1 MLGQNFVNSKLSSSS
16 SSSSSV
22 LGSIEKDVGKEV
34 GKVASTVVSDIAKE
48 LNIHDFYSVH
58 ILDFCEVSTRPIAS
72 RLHSAGK
79 ALLTPK
85 LGLGLL
91 HPITHR

>member
-1 MLGQNFVNSKLSSSS
+1 MLGQNYVKSKLSSSS
-16 SSSSSV
+16 PSSSSV
-22 LGSIEKDVGKEV
+22 LGSIGKDVGKDV

-58 ILDFCEVSTRPIAS
+58 ILDFCEVSSSHIIS
-72 RLHSAGK
+72 RLHPAGK

-85 LGLGLL
+85 LDLGLL
-91 HPITHR
+91 HPITHH

>member
-1 MLGQNFVNSKLSSSS
+1 MLGQNFVESKLSSSS

-22 LGSIEKDVGKEV
+22 LGSVEKDVGKEV
-34 GKVASTVVSDIAKE
+34 GKVASKVVSDIAKE

-58 ILDFCEVSTRPIAS
+58 ILDFCEVSTRHVAS
-72 RLHSAGK
+72 RLHPAGTG
-79 ALLTPK
+79 LLTPN
-85 LGLGLL
+85 LDLGLL

>member
-1 MLGQNFVNSKLSSSS
+1 MLGQNFVKSKLSSSS
-16 SSSSSV
+16 PSSSSV
-22 LGSIEKDVGKEV
+22 LGSIGKDVGKDV

-58 ILDFCEVSTRPIAS
+58 ILDFCEVSSFHITS
-72 RLHSAGK
+72 RLHPPGK

-85 LGLGLL
+85 LDLGLL
-91 HPITHR
+91 YPITHY